1 VSASEWPS
9 NAPYEPCVQNDP
21 AASRTKAAQRT
32 ARYRQRQRRGLEV
45 FAFEADPQRIEL
57 LLDKVGVLQAMEGE
71 TQRNKLGNGVQKL
84 ISNMLNLVDPP
95 NRM

>member
-1 VSASEWPS
+1 
-9 NAPYEPCVQNDP
+9 
-21 AASRTKAAQRT
+21 
-32 ARYRQRQRRGLEV
+32 LEV